1 MEVWSIFWICL
12 FSYWT
17 IKESVALLTYNKRQA
32 IKELVAKE
40 YADEISELVNEKVKK
55 FKGDKKKIRD
65 ALNDLI
71 NEIKD

>member
-1 MEVWSIFWICL
+1 MECWSICWICL

-32 IKELVAKE
+32 IKDLVAKE

-55 FKGDKKKIRD
+55 FKGDKDKIRD

>member
-17 IKESVALLTYNKRQA
+17 IKESVTLLTYNKRQA

-55 FKGDKKKIRD
+55 FKGDKDKIRD

>member
-32 IKELVAKE
+32 IKDLVAKE

-55 FKGDKKKIRD
+55 FKGDKDKIRD

>member
-17 IKESVALLTYNKRQA
+17 IKESVTLLTYNKRQA

-40 YADEISELVNEKVKK
+40 YADKISELVNEKVKK
-55 FKGDKKKIRD
+55 FKGDKNKIRD